1 MSNIDNDRLRELRNN
16 IIGARTVGEWDKD
29 WEEVKDWWLADTP
42 ALRAARGL
50 VRFTWKGEVVAV
62 VRASD
67 NLRGFVKKFSDYVR
81 PSPSSRDHHL
91 GQMIHEHRFELIA
104 HILVTGQNSNMERLN
119 TELKR
124 DMVEIYQ
131 PAWMVSPNP

>member
-1 MSNIDNDRLRELRNN
+1 MSNIDKDRLRELRNN
-16 IIGARTVGEWDKD
+16 IIGPRTVGEWDKD

-91 GQMIHEHRFELIA
+91 VQRIH
-104 HILVTGQNSNMERLN
+104 
-119 TELKR
+119 
-124 DMVEIYQ
+124 
-131 PAWMVSPNP
+131 